1 MVIFEFFLFY
11 SSRTVLHCKRKRS
24 NITMFHINLFL
35 AYILRAT
42 TSILKDYLLW
52 NGFALSKDVQ
62 QNGEMFGFKD
72 DSSVSE
78 NNGSVW
84 CYQIFVMKSLM
95 VWHFRRNKFDII
107 WHVCLNKAVVCSLL
121 PTLIYTAFLWYM

>member
-1 MVIFEFFLFY
+1 M
-11 SSRTVLHCKRKRS
+11 HCKRKRS

-72 DSSVSE
+72 DSSVSG
-78 NNGSVW
+78 NNDSVW
-84 CYQIFVMKSLM
+84 CLLSNICHEIPHGVTLWEENNSTLFDMFV
-95 VWHFRRNKFDII
+95 
-107 WHVCLNKAVVCSLL
+107 
-121 PTLIYTAFLWYM
+121 